1 MILLKTLYLISNLQ
15 GEDVYMTRC
24 LSDIY
29 SVPLLKAELY
39 GLIGRV

>member
-1 MILLKTLYLISNLQ
+1 MVLLKTLYLISNLQ
-15 GEDVYMTRC
+15 GEDVYVARC

-29 SVPLLKAELY
+29 TVLLLKAEVY